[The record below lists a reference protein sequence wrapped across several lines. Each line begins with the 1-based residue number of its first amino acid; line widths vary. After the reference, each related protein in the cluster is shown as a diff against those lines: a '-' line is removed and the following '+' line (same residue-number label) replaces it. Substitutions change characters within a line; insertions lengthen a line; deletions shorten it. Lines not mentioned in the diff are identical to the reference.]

1 MFMPTGVPT
10 KKKKKMREERSSVK
24 INAFNT
30 ANMKQWIRNGQT
42 GADYVNNI
50 VALQHIKNLEKKEL
64 EMYKRMGE
72 SGLFYE
78 NIELKKQLKFHK
90 KFWGKIVKVKHNSLS

>member
-1 MFMPTGVPT
+1 MPRGVPT
-10 KKKKKMREERSSVK
+10 KKRKKKREERSTVK

-42 GADYVNNI
+42 SADYINEA
-50 VALQHIKNLEKKEL
+50 VAFQHIKNLEKKDIEL
-64 EMYKRMGE
+64 YRQMGE

-78 NIELKKQLKFHK
+78 NQELKKQIENHMKFRDNIVNLKR
-90 KFWGKIVKVKHNSLS
+90 NSLS

>member
-1 MFMPTGVPT
+1 MSMPKGVPT
-10 KKKKKMREERSSVK
+10 KKRKKIREERTNVK
-24 INAFNT
+24 INALNT
-30 ANMKQWIRNGQT
+30 GNMTQWVRNGQT
-42 GADYVNNI
+42 SADYVNNA
-50 VALQHIKNLEKKEL
+50 VAIQNTRNMEKKEL

>member
-1 MFMPTGVPT
+1 MFMPRGVPT
-10 KKKKKMREERSSVK
+10 KNKKKIREECSSVK

-42 GADYVNNI
+42 SADYINEA
-50 VALQHIKNLEKKEL
+50 VAFQHIKNLEKKHI
-64 EMYKRMGE
+64 EMYRRVRE

-90 KFWGKIVKVKHNSLS
+90 KFWSKIGNLKHNSLS

>member
-1 MFMPTGVPT
+1 MPRGVPT
-10 KKKKKMREERSSVK
+10 KKSKKERSSVK

-42 GADYVNNI
+42 SADYVNDA
-50 VALQHIKNLEKKEL
+50 VALQHIKNLEKKDIEL
-64 EMYKRMGE
+64 YKRLSE

-90 KFWGKIVKVKHNSLS
+90 KFWGKIGNLKRNSLS